1 MATLLGMPSMSIE
14 NSPLVAWLFLRI
26 IALVYLA
33 AFASLYP
40 QIVGLVGSDGIL
52 PATIIVASLL
62 MLLGGCVVAPAP
74 VRVAPPPRVAYVP
87 PTYAIP
93 GPGYVWAYQRS

>member
-1 MATLLGMPSMSIE
+1 MAPLLGMPSMRIA

-52 PATIIVASLL
+52 PAAEYLDRL
-62 MLLGGCVVAPAP
+62 ENALGGKALWQ
-74 VRVAPPPRVAYVP
+74 VP
-87 PTYAIP
+87 TLGRRKDSFVKCDVMVNIRLTRQS
-93 GPGYVWAYQRS
+93 QRSPH